1 MRPTVLVGAILALIA
16 VAGARDLQQAPAL
29 APESSKPV
37 ADLLFVLSAGKASF
51 PSTSTLQLTGVTS
64 TVQFYGAGAKA
75 GVITTPTFANGTAG
89 AEYVAS
95 NGEWLNVPDAVL
107 FSNSG
112 SSNQAILLSLQDPLY
127 NEDDKSVTFTIAVVP
142 AEEASL
148 KTARGVTN
156 ELVQEHMNSVGTPL
170 TEVIQ
175 PGATWSDVALFI
187 DENRDSL
194 KPMAET
200 KTWWWWGPGWGG
212 GWGGGYGYR
221 GGWNRGWGG
230 YGWGK

>member
-1 MRPTVLVGAILALIA
+1 MRPTVFVGVILALIA

-29 APESSKPV
+29 APETAKPI
-37 ADLLFVLSAGKASF
+37 ADLLFVLSAEKASF
-51 PSTSTLQLTGVTS
+51 PSTSTLQLKGVTS

-75 GVITTPTFANGTAG
+75 GVIATPTFANGSAG

-107 FSNSG
+107 FSNVG
-112 SSNQAILLSLQDPLY
+112 SNNQAILLSLQDPLY
-127 NEDDKSVTFTIAVVP
+127 DEADKTVTFTIALLP
-142 AEEASL
+142 AEESSL

-170 TEVIQ
+170 TEAIQ
-175 PGATWSDVALFI
+175 PGTTWTNVALFV

-212 GWGGGYGYR
+212 GWGGGWGYR
-221 GGWNRGWGG
+221 RGWNGGW
-230 YGWGK
+230 GWGK